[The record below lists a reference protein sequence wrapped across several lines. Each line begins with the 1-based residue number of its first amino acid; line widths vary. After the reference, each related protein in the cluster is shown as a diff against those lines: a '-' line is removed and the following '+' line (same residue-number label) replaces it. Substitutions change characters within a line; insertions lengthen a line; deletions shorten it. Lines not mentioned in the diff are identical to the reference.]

1 MKLSYRFLAV
11 FAGAVILASCASA
24 PKPAPQTQT
33 QTAAAPDAELQH
45 AKDLKAQDEKYG
57 LDKQVPAAYERG
69 VAALTAGQEA
79 MGTDNATAKTKLD
92 EAIAA
97 FQEVYDTGMPV
108 LVADREQEMAK
119 AKQQALDAK
128 ANNAV
133 PDQFQ
138 QAQSLEQQATEKKNA
153 KAYTEAYDLLP
164 KARAAYLAAAD
175 AAKKKRLVAEQALK
189 NADAQIEQTKST
201 VGEMQK
207 NLDAE
212 KSQSGG
218 GQ

>member
-1 MKLSYRFLAV
+1 MFLAV
-11 FAGAVILASCASA
+11 LAGAVILASCAST
-24 PKPAPQTQT
+24 PKPAPQSQSASTQT
-33 QTAAAPDAELQH
+33 VAAPDAELQH
-45 AKDLKAQDEKYG
+45 AKDLKAQDEQYG

-92 EAIAA
+92 EAVAA

-119 AKQQALDAK
+119 AKQEALAAK
-128 ANNAV
+128 ADKAV

-153 KAYTEAYDLLP
+153 KAYTDAYDLLP